1 VKAKPHEDYS
11 PDESDPEAQRLRWG
25 RLGETSAPAFGG
37 GPRLEPLV
45 GMCVIAT
52 AVVLQSSPE
61 EPDRDVLSNTARAS
75 LGLARAS
82 ARHTMTRSDET
93 GADRDQTLSDA
104 DQTSSDSDQTSAD
117 TDQVAADRDQAA
129 SDRDL
134 AAGVDPRDYQITRD
148 IRQRTTRQRERSARA
163 RLEAA
168 TERDAVAHTRDLAA
182 AARDHAANAR
192 DMAMA
197 QADAA
202 SEPPGGRG
210 DFGVEILLRAAD
222 QRKRAAE
229 YRALAAEHRELAAED
244 RHASAQD
251 REQASNER
259 LRALADREILAAE
272 LAMNETD
279 ELTGARTR
287 AAGMTDLDRELDRCR
302 RTGSM
307 FVIAYV
313 DVVGLKELNE
323 ALGHSAGDEL
333 LRDVAALFREHLR
346 PYDLIVRMG
355 GNEFLCA
362 IPDMSEADVRNRFSA
377 IGSELAAQPDA
388 RGIRAGF
395 ATLREDETAAEL
407 ISRADAELIRPLG
420 QAPPRRLHLAD

>member
-1 VKAKPHEDYS
+1 
-11 PDESDPEAQRLRWG
+11 
-25 RLGETSAPAFGG
+25 
-37 GPRLEPLV
+37 
-45 GMCVIAT
+45 
-52 AVVLQSSPE
+52 
-61 EPDRDVLSNTARAS
+61 
-75 LGLARAS
+75 
-82 ARHTMTRSDET
+82 MTRGDET
-93 GADRDQTLSDA
+93 ASDRDQTLSDA
-104 DQTSSDSDQTSAD
+104 EQTSSDSDQTSAD

-134 AAGVDPRDYQITRD
+134 AAGVDPRDHQITRD
-148 IRQRTTRQRERSARA
+148 IRQRTTLQRERSARA

-182 AARDHAANAR
+182 LARDHAASAR

-202 SEPPGGRG
+202 SEPPGSRG

-229 YRALAAEHRELAAED
+229 YRVLAAEHRQLAADD
-244 RHASAQD
+244 RRASALD

-272 LAMNETD
+272 LAMAETD

-287 AAGMTDLDRELDRCR
+287 EAGLTDLDRELDRCR
-302 RTGSM
+302 RTGST

-313 DVVGLKELNE
+313 DVVGLKELNDT
-323 ALGHSAGDEL
+323 LGRSAGDEL

-346 PYDLIVRMG
+346 SYDLIVRIG
-355 GNEFLCA
+355 ADEFLCA
-362 IPDMSEADVRNRFSA
+362 IPDMSEAHVRQRFSA
-377 IGSELAAQPDA
+377 IGSALAARPDA

-395 ATLREDETAAEL
+395 ATLRGEESASEL
-407 ISRADAELIRPLG
+407 IARADAELIQPPR
-420 QAPPRRLHLAD
+420 QAPSSRLHLAD